1 MLEGLAQSNPEQHSL
16 ARQAA
21 REPWQASEDRDR
33 VNIPPVRISIIGTK
47 FDAYANEYDTQ
58 VKKQLCMA
66 LRYIAHTNGC
76 DLVFASVREKLPSQL
91 FRSLLMS
98 QLFDMPT

>member
-1 MLEGLAQSNPEQHSL
+1 M
-16 ARQAA
+16 
-21 REPWQASEDRDR
+21 
-33 VNIPPVRISIIGTK
+33 RISIIGAK

-91 FRSLLMS
+91 YRSLLMS
-98 QLFDMPT
+98 QLFDMPAQSNIEVNPANAINVRAG